1 MCTTLLHPNA
11 RFGEI
16 PSCGDTLSMYV
27 GALMLLETIG
37 ALPYRNAGPQIVKI
51 ETGNEKYSPAK
62 FCDCFVEVS
71 RVCN

>member
-1 MCTTLLHPNA
+1 
-11 RFGEI
+11 
-16 PSCGDTLSMYV
+16 MYV

-51 ETGNEKYSPAK
+51 ETGNEKYSLAK
-62 FCDCFVEVS
+62 CCDCFEVS